1 MKRCPQCEF
10 TFEDHE
16 NYCDFDGAELSPIF
30 ERPLSSKSYS
40 IPNDVLIPQVR
51 RLLRSNF
58 SLAVLGLSVIVFN
71 ALVVAYYSASEVE
84 PRDNTVAVIPAL
96 VANEWVKSQVGS
108 VPTSTPISVATAHPK
123 KAKVLTGRRSRTSRQ
138 SASMQFAR
146 ASGQSAV
153 FRSKKSS
160 SSYVRAPKVGRSYS
174 QPQLEARA
182 AVHPSSQLFQARNPK
197 RAEVPEQ
204 VAQPRSSVVD
214 GAVKST
220 GGHSGWTEKESLVE
234 FPQKKQS
241 KFIAALKKT
250 GRVLSWPFRF

>member
-30 ERPLSSKSYS
+30 ERPPPSKSYS

-58 SLAVLGLSVIVFN
+58 SLAVLALSVIVFN

-84 PRDNTVAVIPAL
+84 PKDNTVAVIPAL
-96 VANEWVKSQVGS
+96 VTNEKSPVGS
-108 VPTSTPISVATAHPK
+108 APTSTPVATAHPK
-123 KAKVLTGRRSRTSRQ
+123 KAKVLTGRRSKTSRQ

-153 FRSKKSS
+153 FRSKESS
-160 SSYVRAPKVGRSYS
+160 SSYVRAAKGGRTYS
-174 QPQLEARA
+174 QPQLEARE
-182 AVHPSSQLFQARNPK
+182 AVHDSGQLFQARNRK
-197 RAEVPEQ
+197 RVEVQEL
-204 VAQPRSSVVD
+204 ATQPRSSLGEVT
-214 GAVKST
+214 VKLT
-220 GGHSGWTEKESLVE
+220 GGHTGWTGKESLVE